1 MPEPQTLRYQLRHA
15 HASQPGRHRLNYLTP
30 TEFRQQHHTVP
41 NRAVPPG
48 VIGSKWPVRVKP
60 PATLQTTWHRLA
72 TPVMNND
79 FSNLLK
85 RHRSIRRYKPDA
97 IDPTLIEQV
106 CADAIAGA
114 SSSGNLNAV
123 SIVLTRD
130 ASRKQ
135 RLYELHFEQPMVL
148 QAPLVMTFCADWFR
162 TRQWLRRRG
171 ARDNFDNLIG
181 YHVAAFDAIILAQ
194 TLCLGFEARGLGICY
209 MGTTLHSMRAIAEL
223 LELPDTCLPVTT
235 LVVGYPDES
244 PQRRDRLPLAALL
257 HDETY
262 HRPSDEEIDA
272 TYAERERL
280 GWERYM
286 AVPELKAKMQ
296 ALGITSLAQFYTS
309 EAKYDPD
316 VFRTDS
322 AALRTLLESKHFLT

>member
-1 MPEPQTLRYQLRHA
+1 
-15 HASQPGRHRLNYLTP
+15 
-30 TEFRQQHHTVP
+30 
-41 NRAVPPG
+41 
-48 VIGSKWPVRVKP
+48 
-60 PATLQTTWHRLA
+60 
-72 TPVMNND
+72 MNND
-79 FSNLLK
+79 FSDLLK

-97 IDPTLIEQV
+97 IEAALIEQV

-123 SIVLTRD
+123 SIVLTRE
-130 ASRKQ
+130 AGRKQ

-162 TRQWLRRRG
+162 TRQWLHRRG

-181 YHVAAFDAIILAQ
+181 YHVAAFDAIIVAQ
-194 TLCLGFEARGLGICY
+194 TVCLGFEARGLGICY

-235 LVVGYPDES
+235 IVVGHPDES
-244 PQRRDRLPLAALL
+244 PEKRDRLPLSALL

-262 HRPSDEEIDA
+262 HALTNAELDA
-272 TYAERERL
+272 TYAEREGL

-286 AVPELKAKMQ
+286 SNPELKARME
-296 ALGITSLAQFYTS
+296 ARGITSLAQFYTS

-316 VFRTDS
+316 VFRNDS
-322 AALRTLLESKHFLT
+322 TALRTLLESKHFLP